1 MKKIFFLIFLLFS
14 CKEMKYS
21 KQTDKLEKYDSTYVT
36 DSSVSTINLDSI
48 NEMLDEME
56 KKVDRIKLINQDNQK
71 KSDSIKIIKD
81 KIKIK
86 DKIIEEKEKQS
97 LILMMKYHYNHLKSI
112 DTLIVD
118 SNHTD

>member
-1 MKKIFFLIFLLFS
+1 
-14 CKEMKYS
+14 MKYS